1 MTRYLPYNQM
11 VDDCLSD
18 NIGGNGLYM
27 QHFENLLK
35 ILTAAHDK
43 LRFDYK
49 SGALPLLKLPE
60 AREDLEILKPIAQY
74 YREEFDDV
82 VILGTGGSSLGGK
95 ALYEMARPKSTKLN
109 KGSKTVDSSPNL
121 HIVTNID
128 PFSFSALF
136 DNLDYEKTGFIVI
149 SKSGATVETVM
160 HFLSILPNL
169 KQTIRE
175 DQLKSCVTF
184 ITEPGNNPLRR
195 IGEKYK
201 IPILDHDPKI
211 GGRYSVLSLVG
222 MLPAMIGGL
231 DAIETRQGAM
241 SILSNT
247 LEVTKPLNSPPSVG
261 AAISIGLNQ
270 HNDITNTVMLSYS
283 DRLGSLARWYRQ
295 LWAESLG
302 KQGKGTTPI
311 YGTGPVD
318 QHSQLQLWLAGPD
331 DKIFTIL
338 GGPLSQGSLPIA
350 PELCDDPE
358 LSYMRDRTMGDL
370 MEASRI
376 ATAKTLVAAGK
387 PVRHITVNEI
397 NAHSMGA
404 LMMHFMLETIFSAS
418 LLGVDPYDQPAVEHG
433 KILTRQ
439 YMAKMSNDKNITNDN
454 LSIKS

>member
-1 MTRYLPYNQM
+1 MTKYLPYNQK

-18 NIGGNGLYM
+18 NIGGNGLYI

-35 ILTAAHDK
+35 LLTIAHEK
-43 LRFDYK
+43 LRLDYK

-60 AREDLEILKPIAQY
+60 AREDLKILQPISQH

-95 ALYEMARPKSTKLN
+95 ALYEMARPKSVKSH
-109 KGSKTVDSSPNL
+109 KGSKAIDSSPNL

-128 PFSFSALF
+128 PFSFGALF
-136 DNLDYEKTGFIVI
+136 DSLDYKKTGFIVI
-149 SKSGATVETVM
+149 SKSGTTVETVM
-160 HFLSILPNL
+160 QFLSILPKL
-169 KQTIRE
+169 KQIVGE
-175 DQLKSCVTF
+175 DKLKSCVTF
-184 ITEPGNNPLRR
+184 ITEPNDNPLRR

-231 DAIETRQGAM
+231 DAIEIRQGARY
-241 SILSNT
+241 ILSNT
-247 LEVTKPLNSPPSVG
+247 LEATKPLNSPPSIG
-261 AAISIGLNQ
+261 AAISVGLNQ

-318 QHSQLQLWLAGPD
+318 QHSQLQLWLDGPD

-338 GGPLSQGSLPIA
+338 GAPLAHGSQPIDPKLCNH
-350 PELCDDPE
+350 PELA
-358 LSYMRDRTMGDL
+358 YMRGRTMGDL

-387 PVRHITVNEI
+387 PVRHITVDEI

-418 LLGVDPYDQPAVEHG
+418 LLGVDPYNQPAVEHG

-439 YMAKMSNDKNITNDN
+439 YMAEMSNLKI
-454 LSIKS
+454 